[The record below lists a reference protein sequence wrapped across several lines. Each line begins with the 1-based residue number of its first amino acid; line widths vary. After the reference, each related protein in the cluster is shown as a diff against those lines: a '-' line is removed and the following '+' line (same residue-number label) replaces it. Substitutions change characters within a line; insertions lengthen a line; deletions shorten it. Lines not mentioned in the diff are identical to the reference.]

1 MFKTFHCNN
10 VMRRDN
16 RAIIALICSA
26 VDAIGA
32 YGDLDCTLKGSARPP
47 TLRAAGGTP
56 RQPYLAMTKSKI
68 IAIRSSHARIIRTA
82 PLRRMP
88 AESTIG
94 TTRTQRGPPP
104 RLSHD
109 CALQAAKFVRR
120 DAFVLQHLKIAKA
133 IAVRVHASLPVHVDL
148 DDLVPGRHPGTDR
161 RCEQV

>member
-1 MFKTFHCNN
+1 
-10 VMRRDN
+10 
-16 RAIIALICSA
+16 
-26 VDAIGA
+26 
-32 YGDLDCTLKGSARPP
+32 
-47 TLRAAGGTP
+47 
-56 RQPYLAMTKSKI
+56 MTQSKI
-68 IAIRSSHARIIRTA
+68 IAIRRIHARIIRTA

-109 CALQAAKFVRR
+109 AQETAKFVRR